1 MEGRG
6 ARSSDGADDLGAPPL
21 DDLGLLVPS
30 ERTQAGHRLYDQ
42 EDVRRLLQDRC
53 AGAADLPLEEVARVL
68 GDERIGLADTVRRDL
83 ERVGHGSDGPVGGP
97 VARDGPC
104 EAERVRRPPPRPL

>member
-42 EDVRRLLQDRC
+42 EDVRRLYRIVALRRLSC
-53 AGAADLPLEEVARVL
+53 REEVARVL
-68 GDERIGLADTVRRDL
+68 GDERIGQADTVGRDL
-83 ERVGHGSDGPVGGP
+83 ERVGH
-97 VARDGPC
+97 RK
-104 EAERVRRPPPRPL
+104 